1 MNKVKVMDFLK
12 ERILIDKNG
21 GIHSHIDEVEA
32 AIKMLIKIKC
42 REQIEAVMLNLEFK
56 FNSEDE
62 ICGIQPDSVFNSL
75 IKIE

>member
-1 MNKVKVMDFLK
+1 MNKVKVRDFLK

-32 AIKMLIKIKC
+32 AVKMFVKIKC
-42 REQIEAVMLNLEFK
+42 REQIEETMLNMEFE

-62 ICGIQPDSVFNSL
+62 ICGIKPDSVFNSL
-75 IKIE
+75 LKIE